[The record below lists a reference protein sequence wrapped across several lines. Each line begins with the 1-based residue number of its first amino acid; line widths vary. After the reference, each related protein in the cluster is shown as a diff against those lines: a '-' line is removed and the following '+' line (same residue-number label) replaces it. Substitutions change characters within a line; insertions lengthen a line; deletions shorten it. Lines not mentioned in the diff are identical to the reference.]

1 MNIFVLS
8 YDVEE
13 CAKWHLDKHVVK
25 MPLETAQLLC
35 TALWYHGGKPL
46 YKKAHKNHPC
56 KLWTRESQANFN
68 WLVALGFSLCSE
80 YQYRYGKTHKCLEV
94 LDDCK
99 KQSVLLPEF
108 PFSEPP
114 QAMPDEYKRESVIE
128 AYRAY
133 YIGGKKNIASWKGR
147 EKPFWWRSEDGDR
160 S

>member
-56 KLWTRESQANFN
+56 NLWTRESQANFN

-80 YQYRYGKTHKCLEV
+80 YQYRYA
-94 LDDCK
+94 
-99 KQSVLLPEF
+99 
-108 PFSEPP
+108 EPP